1 MPEIVATPIIAL
13 TIAGSDPSGG
23 AGLQADLKTFHRF
36 GVYGTS
42 VVTLL
47 TVQSTLSVRE
57 VHVMKKTLVRAQID
71 CLLED
76 VPPHAAKTGA
86 LGNAE
91 VIEAVADTPWACPLV
106 VDPVMISKHG
116 ASLLDESAR
125 DALVR
130 KLLPRATLLTPNV
143 PEAEA
148 LSGLTIRGVEDATEA
163 ARIIADLGPRAVL
176 LKGGHLAGDRAIDV
190 LYADGVVTTFD
201 TARVITKAGHG
212 TGCSLS
218 AAITAGL
225 ARGLPL
231 HDAVRRAK
239 AWLTEA
245 LRTAPSI
252 GHGIAPVN
260 HFADPDAC
268 DTNAQRDGTHRA

>member
-1 MPEIVATPIIAL
+1 MSELVAPPTIAL

-47 TVQSTLSVRE
+47 TVQNTQSVRE
-57 VHVMKKTLVRAQID
+57 VHVMDGALVAAQIA

-86 LGNAE
+86 LGNAA
-91 VIEAVADTPWACPLV
+91 VIEVVAATKWPCPLV

-116 ASLLDESAR
+116 APLLDLSAR

-130 KLLPRATLLTPNV
+130 RLLPHAFLLTPNV
-143 PEAEA
+143 PEAEVLA
-148 LSGLTIRGVEDATEA
+148 GREIRSLADAREA
-163 ARIIADLGPRAVL
+163 ARVIADLGPRAVL
-176 LKGGHLAGDRAIDV
+176 LKGGHLEGDDAVDV
-190 LYADGVVTTFD
+190 LFADGEVALFH
-201 TARVITKAGHG
+201 AKRVHTRAGHG
-212 TGCSLS
+212 TGCSLA
-218 AAITAGL
+218 AAITASL
-225 ARGLPL
+225 AQGLPL

-239 AWLTEA
+239 AWLTRA
-245 LRTAPSI
+245 LMTAPAI
-252 GHGIAPVN
+252 GQGIGPVN

-268 DTNAQRDGTHRA
+268 DTNDDT